1 MILLGEENHPEYN
14 TKGVDG
20 HIFLVKI
27 LSVHLGSGVV
37 YVYHLNLAQNA
48 FQCYQTT
55 QSFTIKRHEKE
66 SHFVSDCTKLE
77 SGFLSK
83 HLTDVLVAE
92 WKQIPAV
99 GLKCCGRSSRKI
111 WRFGSTVEQTKIEQN
126 IEYVLRF
133 F

>member
-55 QSFTIKRHEKE
+55 QSFTIKRHEKNHILYQIVP
-66 SHFVSDCTKLE
+66 SWSQV
-77 SGFLSK
+77 FLANTSLMCLWLNGSK
-83 HLTDVLVAE
+83 SLLL
-92 WKQIPAV
+92 
-99 GLKCCGRSSRKI
+99 G
-111 WRFGSTVEQTKIEQN
+111 
-126 IEYVLRF
+126 
-133 F
+133 